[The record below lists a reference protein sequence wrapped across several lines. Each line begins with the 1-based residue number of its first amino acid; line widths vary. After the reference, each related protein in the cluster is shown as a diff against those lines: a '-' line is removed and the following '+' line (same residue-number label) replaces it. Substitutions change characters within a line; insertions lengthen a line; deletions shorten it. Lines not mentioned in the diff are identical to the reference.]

1 MRARIKASLG
11 SIPYGDF
18 LVYLMGPYTTFD
30 VVDLVPDGVDP
41 DDVSLPAASAGDE
54 ALDEMMGTLRSI
66 QGSLRADPG
75 VNAFLAVDPDI
86 PLDELDAA
94 SQSIAFARAS
104 NATLFVV
111 PAMGDKLGVG
121 MEVGSVLEDLDERGR
136 ERVMF
141 AHEDAVS
148 SAMIRSISQRWD
160 ARVVSYDDEAELRD
174 EIRQFVADLM
184 NRELYGDLPR
194 KTSEGD

>member
-1 MRARIKASLG
+1 MHARIKASLG
-11 SIPYGDF
+11 SVPYGDF

-86 PLDELDAA
+86 PL
-94 SQSIAFARAS
+94 
-104 NATLFVV
+104 
-111 PAMGDKLGVG
+111 
-121 MEVGSVLEDLDERGR
+121 EDLDERGR

-141 AHEDAVS
+141 AHEDTVS

>member
-1 MRARIKASLG
+1 MRARIKSALG
-11 SIPYGDF
+11 SVPYSDF

-30 VVDLVPDGVDP
+30 VADLVPDGIDP
-41 DDVSLPAASAGDE
+41 DAVSLPAASVDE
-54 ALDEMMGTLRSI
+54 DDLDAMMGTLRSL
-66 QGSLRADPG
+66 QGSLRAEPG
-75 VNAFLAVDPDI
+75 VNAFLAVDPEI
-86 PLDELDAA
+86 PLEEMDAA

-121 MEVGSVLEDLDERGR
+121 MEVGSVLEDLDDEGR

-160 ARVVSYDDEAELRD
+160 ARVVSYADEAELLD
-174 EIRQFVADLM
+174 EIRQFIADLM

-194 KTSEGD
+194 R

>member
-1 MRARIKASLG
+1 MRARIKSSLG
-11 SIPYGDF
+11 TVPYSDF

-30 VVDLVPDGVDP
+30 VTDLVPEGVDP
-41 DDVSLPAASAGDE
+41 DDVSLPAASAAEDD
-54 ALDEMMGTLRSI
+54 LDAMLGTLRSI

-75 VNAFLAVDPDI
+75 VNAFLATDPEI
-86 PLDELDAA
+86 PLAEMDAA

-121 MEVGSVLEDLDERGR
+121 MEVGSVLEDLNDEGR

-148 SAMIRSISQRWD
+148 SAMIRAISQRWD
-160 ARVVSYDDEAELRD
+160 ARVVSYADETELLD

-184 NRELYGDLPR
+184 NRELYGDLQR
-194 KTSEGD
+194 KTTETE

>member
-1 MRARIKASLG
+1 MRTRIKSALG
-11 SIPYGDF
+11 TVPYGDF

-30 VVDLVPDGVDP
+30 VTDLVPEGIDP
-41 DDVSLPAASAGDE
+41 DAVSLPAASADDE
-54 ALDEMMGTLRSI
+54 ELDAMMGKLRSL
-66 QGSLRADPG
+66 QGSLRAEPG
-75 VNAFLAVDPDI
+75 VNAFLAVDPEI
-86 PLDELDAA
+86 PLEEMDAA

-111 PAMGDKLGVG
+111 PSMGDKLGVG
-121 MEVGSVLEDLDERGR
+121 MEVGSVLEDLDDEGR

-141 AHEDAVS
+141 AHEDSVS

-160 ARVVSYDDEAELRD
+160 ARVVSYADEAELLD
-174 EIRQFVADLM
+174 ETRQFVADLM

-194 KTSEGD
+194 K

>member
-1 MRARIKASLG
+1 MRARIKSALG
-11 SIPYGDF
+11 SVHYSDF

-30 VVDLVPDGVDP
+30 VADLVPEDVDP
-41 DDVSLPAASAGDE
+41 ETVSLPAASADE
-54 ALDEMMGTLRSI
+54 DELDAMLGTLRSL

-75 VNAFLAVDPDI
+75 INAFLAIDPEI
-86 PLDELDAA
+86 PLEEMDAA

-111 PAMGDKLGVG
+111 PATGDKLGVG
-121 MEVGSVLEDLDERGR
+121 MEVGSVLEDLDADGR

-141 AHEDAVS
+141 AHEDTVS
-148 SAMIRSISQRWD
+148 SAMIRSITQRWD
-160 ARVVSYDDEAELRD
+160 ARVVSYADESELLD
-174 EIRQFVADLM
+174 EIRQFVADVM

-194 KTSEGD
+194 KTS